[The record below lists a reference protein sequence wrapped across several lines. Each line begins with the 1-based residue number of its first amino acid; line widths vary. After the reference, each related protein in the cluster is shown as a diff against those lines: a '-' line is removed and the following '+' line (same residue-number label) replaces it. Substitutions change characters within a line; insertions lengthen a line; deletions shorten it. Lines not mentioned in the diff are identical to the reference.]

1 MYQHKFAEAKVLFFS
16 FFPAAYGGTGA
27 GKTSNG
33 KAYGLVPSYANV
45 FKASNDNHEESVWAY
60 QAAANTGS
68 VNNANPEFDLNWP
81 YNTGA
86 DGPGNAVRSSSLL

>member
-1 MYQHKFAEAKVLFFS
+1 MVELVLEKHPMAKLMDWFLYM
-16 FFPAAYGGTGA
+16 P
-27 GKTSNG
+27 NI
-33 KAYGLVPSYANV
+33 

-86 DGPGNAVRSSSLL
+86 DGPGNCCSFFQPTFEMGNSFRTSGGLPLVR